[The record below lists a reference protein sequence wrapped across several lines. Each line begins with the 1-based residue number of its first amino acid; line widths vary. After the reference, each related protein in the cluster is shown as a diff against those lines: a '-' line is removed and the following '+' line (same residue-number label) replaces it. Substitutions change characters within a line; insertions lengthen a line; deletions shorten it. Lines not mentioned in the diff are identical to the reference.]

1 VQKVGR
7 ELGVKY
13 VLEGSA
19 RKIADQ
25 VRINVQ
31 LIEASTGEQVWGQRY
46 DKQFHDIFKLQDEI
60 VRSLIATLNV
70 QLPLLEKGFVLPQRT
85 NNLEAYDYYLRGFE
99 YFLSLTPAG
108 FAKARNIFEKSI
120 DLDPVYADPY
130 GTLSWIYLL
139 SYIYQWDK
147 DGSAIDRAADF
158 INKSIALDDSDGDLY
173 AVRAWIVA
181 DKGTRSDAI
190 ADGKRAVSLAPNS
203 AFAWNMLAEIE
214 INLGVG
220 NPEEALADAQRAIRL
235 NPRESENYLG
245 NLCTGR

>member
-1 VQKVGR
+1 M
-7 ELGVKY
+7 
-13 VLEGSA
+13 
-19 RKIADQ
+19 
-25 VRINVQ
+25 
-31 LIEASTGEQVWGQRY
+31 
-46 DKQFHDIFKLQDEI
+46 
-60 VRSLIATLNV
+60 
-70 QLPLLEKGFVLPQRT
+70 
-85 NNLEAYDYYLRGFE
+85 
-99 YFLSLTPAG
+99 
-108 FAKARNIFEKSI
+108 FEKSI

-203 AFAWNMLAEIE
+203 AFCLEHAGRDRNQPRRREP
-214 INLGVG
+214 GG
-220 NPEEALADAQRAIRL
+220 STCGGPEGHTTQS
-235 NPRESENYLG
+235 P
-245 NLCTGR
+245 

>member
-70 QLPLLEKGFVLPQRT
+70 QLPLLQKGFVLPQRT

-108 FAKARNIFEKSI
+108 FAKAEICSRSRSI
-120 DLDPVYADPY
+120 WIPY
-130 GTLSWIYLL
+130 MRTLTEL
-139 SYIYQWDK
+139 
-147 DGSAIDRAADF
+147 
-158 INKSIALDDSDGDLY
+158 
-173 AVRAWIVA
+173 
-181 DKGTRSDAI
+181 
-190 ADGKRAVSLAPNS
+190 
-203 AFAWNMLAEIE
+203 
-214 INLGVG
+214 
-220 NPEEALADAQRAIRL
+220 
-235 NPRESENYLG
+235 
-245 NLCTGR
+245 